1 MTITSSLLKTL
12 LHKTIADGLFK
23 EVQSRNSRYYY
34 FLGKTIKWEDE
45 NAPPFPTD
53 SYKYEK
59 ATRNE
64 IITLKEIKPSD
75 VAFVI
80 PRIDWVSGT
89 VYDIYDDQYSTEV
102 IGINITD
109 GGNTYTATPTIVI
122 DPPDLFGGVQAT
134 AIPIMYSSK
143 VVGATMTHTGSGYT
157 NPPAITFVGGGND
170 ADTAHA
176 VGVLSKAPS
185 NSQKLEDS
193 RFYVMTDEFN
203 VYKCLNNNNGAFSI
217 NKPIGTQVAP
227 IALADGYIWKYMY
240 NVPIALRTKFLTA
253 DQIPVITALTQQFYS
268 AGGIES
274 VIIQNRGTGYTQA
287 TLTVAGDGYLEDD
300 PVYLSALTYTNKGH
314 DYADGDTISIAK
326 PMDTAASWNSNT
338 AYYFG
343 VKIISSENNIYE
355 VIQAGTTGN
364 VEPTHKTGTVGNGTA
379 ALKFIGS
386 VPRAY
391 PSFNAGAITVNVLGG
406 IREINLNSFGSGYTT
421 NPVVSFTSPTK
432 TFAGTAVN
440 TISEV
445 ITIGAHWF
453 RTGDKVQYSNGGGTT
468 ITGLVN
474 NTTYYIIKSSSTAV
488 KLASTYQNAIDGTAV
503 NITSAGVGSSHSL
516 SNQLDLPTAVADLS
530 PTGVVKRIIIT
541 DPGNNYT
548 TPPTVTIGNPWAV
561 STAVT
566 LGQQYFVS
574 NRLYTVTT
582 AGTTHASTAPSGT
595 GLGIEETNGT
605 AGLTY
610 VGSAA
615 SGEAV
620 LRYGAGYDGNPSIT
634 INTTTGS
641 GFSASFTSIK
651 SEAKL
656 IPLIENGQINGVQI
670 DNAGIGYSAATITVT
685 GDGMDASLTADIAI
699 GNINTLQANNELL
712 TVDGSINNIQVIS
725 QGYAY
730 GTASVI
736 IEGDGTGATASAV
749 LSGGKVIK
757 INMTNYGSGY
767 TYANITIVGNGYAA
781 SARAIISPFGGH
793 GKDAYE
799 ELFARTLMF
808 YSNVSLDKNQGFD
821 VNNDYRQVGIIKNI
835 RGYGVTTRY
844 DSALGSACFVVEGSF
859 DTAHFV
865 ADMIITTPRT
875 VNDTVYYRQYR
886 IVSVNASGTG
896 MLVQMLDNDPP
907 QIADVMTNSLNQF
920 FSVTAVGNP
929 TVDKYS
935 GDCLFIDNKAGF
947 TPSKDETVTLRTV
960 IKF

>member
-1 MTITSSLLKTL
+1 MAITSSLLKTL

-45 NAPPFPTD
+45 TAPPFPTD

-75 VAFVI
+75 VAFVV

-89 VYDIYDDQYSTEV
+89 IYDIYDDQYSTEV

-109 GGNTYTATPTIVI
+109 GGNTYTSTPTIVI

-134 AIPIMYSSK
+134 ATAILYNSK
-143 VVGATMTHTGSGYT
+143 IVGAEMIHTGSGYT
-157 NPPAITFVGGGND
+157 NPPAVTFVGGGAE
-170 ADTAHA
+170 ADPAHA

-193 RFYVMTDEFN
+193 RFYVMTDEYN
-203 VYKCLNNNNGAFSI
+203 VYKCINNNNNAPSI
-217 NKPIGTQVAP
+217 NKPIGTQVSP
-227 IALADGYIWKYMY
+227 ITLSDGYIWKYMY
-240 NVPIALRTKFLTA
+240 NVPIALRTKFLTS

-274 VIIQNRGTGYTQA
+274 VIIQNRGIDYTQA
-287 TLTVAGDGYLEDD
+287 TLTVSGDGYIEAD
-300 PVYLSALTYTNKGH
+300 PVYLSSLIYTSHGSS
-314 DYADGDTISIAK
+314 YSDGDTITIAK
-326 PMDTAASWNSNT
+326 PMDVAASWTSNT

-343 VKIISSENNIYE
+343 IKIISSENNIYE
-355 VIQAGTTGN
+355 VVQAGTTSL
-364 VEPTHKTGTVGNGTA
+364 VEPTHKVGIVENGTT

-386 VPRAY
+386 VPKAY
-391 PSFNAGAITVNVLGG
+391 PSFDAGAITVNVLGG
-406 IREINLNSFGSGYTT
+406 IREVPLLSFGSGYTS
-421 NPVVSFTSPTK
+421 NPTVTFTPPTK
-432 TFAGTAVN
+432 TFDGSGVN
-440 TISEV
+440 TTSEV

-453 RTGDKVQYSNGGGTT
+453 DDGDKVIYSNGGGTT
-468 ITGLVN
+468 IGGLVN
-474 NTTYYIIKSSSTAV
+474 NTTYYVIKNSSTKV
-488 KLASTYQNAIDGTAV
+488 KLASTYQNAIDGISV
-503 NITSAGVGSSHSL
+503 GLSSAGVGLAHTL
-516 SNQLDLPTAVADLS
+516 SNELKLPTAVADLS

-548 TPPTVTIGNPWAV
+548 TPPTVTIGNLWTS
-561 STAVT
+561 STAVS
-566 LGQQYFVS
+566 LGDQYFVS

-582 AGTTHASTAPSGT
+582 SGTTDASIAPTGN
-595 GLGIEETNGT
+595 GLGIEEINGT
-605 AGLTY
+605 AGFTY

-615 SGEAV
+615 SGESV
-620 LRYGAGYDGNPSIT
+620 LRYGAGYNGNPSIT

-641 GFSASFTSIK
+641 GLSAAFTSIK

-670 DNAGIGYSAATITVT
+670 DSPGIGYSAASITVT
-685 GDGMDASLTADIAI
+685 GDGMDAELTADIAI

-712 TVDGSINNIQVIS
+712 TVDGSINNIQIIS
-725 QGYAY
+725 NGYGY
-730 GTASVI
+730 GTATI
-736 IEGDGTGATASAV
+736 TIEGDGTGAAASAV
-749 LSGGKVIK
+749 ITGGKITK

-767 TYANITIVGNGYAA
+767 TYANVTITGNGYAA
-781 SARAIISPFGGH
+781 TARAIISPFGGH

-808 YSNVSLDKNQGFD
+808 YSNVSLDKNQGFE
-821 VNNDYRQVGIIKNI
+821 VNNDYRQVGIVKNI
-835 RGYGVTTRY
+835 HGYGVTTRY

-859 DTAHFV
+859 DTAQFY
-865 ADMIITTPRT
+865 ADMLIVTPRT
-875 VNDTVYYRQYR
+875 VNDVVYSRNYR

-907 QIADVMTNSLNQF
+907 QVSDVMTNSSNQF
-920 FSVTAVGNP
+920 FTVTGIGNP

>member
-45 NAPPFPTD
+45 TAPPFPTD

-109 GGNTYTATPTIVI
+109 GGNTYTSTPTVVI

-134 AIPIMYSSK
+134 ATATMYNSK
-143 VVGATMTHTGSGYT
+143 IIGCTMTHTGSGYT
-157 NPPAITFVGGGND
+157 NPPAITFVGGGTE
-170 ADTAHA
+170 ADPAHA

-185 NSQKLEDS
+185 NSQKLEES
-193 RFYVMTDEFN
+193 QFYVMTDEFN
-203 VYKCLNNNNGAFSI
+203 VYKCLDNNNGAFSV

-227 IALADGYIWKYMY
+227 ITLADGYIWKYMY

-253 DQIPVITALTQQFYS
+253 DQIPVITALSQQFYS

-274 VIIQNRGTGYTQA
+274 VIIQNRGVNYTQA
-287 TLTVAGDGYLEDD
+287 TLSVSGDGYLEAD
-300 PVYLSALTYTNKGH
+300 PVFLSSITYTSHGSS
-314 DYADGDTISIAK
+314 YSDGDTITIAK
-326 PMDTAASWNSNT
+326 PMDTAASWTANT
-338 AYYFG
+338 SYYFG
-343 VKIISSENNIYE
+343 VKLLSSENNIYE
-355 VIQAGTTGN
+355 VVQAGTTGS
-364 VEPTHKTGTVGNGTA
+364 VEPTHKTGTVENGTA
-379 ALKFIGS
+379 AFKFIGS
-386 VPRAY
+386 VPKAY

-406 IREINLNSFGSGYTT
+406 VREVDLISFGSGYNT
-421 NPVVSFTSPTK
+421 NPVVTFTPPTI
-432 TFAGTAVN
+432 TFAGTGVN
-440 TISEV
+440 TTSEV
-445 ITIGAHWF
+445 ITIGSHWF
-453 RTGDKVQYSNGGGTT
+453 SDGDKVMYSNGGGTT
-468 ITGLVN
+468 IGGLVN
-474 NTTYYIIKSSSTAV
+474 NTTYYIIKNSSTAV
-488 KLASTYQNAIDGTAV
+488 KLATTYANAMNGTAV
-503 NITSAGVGSSHSL
+503 NLTSAGTGLSHTL
-516 SNQLDLPTAVADLS
+516 SNELQLPTAVTDLS

-548 TPPTVTIGNPWAV
+548 APPSVTIGTPW
-561 STAVT
+561 TASKTVNV
-566 LGQQYFVS
+566 GEQYFVA
-574 NRLYTVTT
+574 NRLYTVKTS
-582 AGTTHASTAPSGT
+582 GTTDSSTAPT
-595 GLGIEETNGT
+595 GASLGVTEQNGT
-605 AGLTY
+605 AYFTY

-620 LRYGAGYDGNPSIT
+620 LQYGAGYNGNPSIT

-641 GFSASFTSIK
+641 GFSAAFTSIK

-656 IPLIENGQINGVQI
+656 IPLLENGQINGVQV
-670 DNAGIGYSAATITVT
+670 DDPGIGYSAATITVT
-685 GDGMDASLTADIAI
+685 GDGANALLTADIAI

-712 TVDGSINNIQVIS
+712 TTDGSINNIQVIS

-730 GTASVI
+730 GTATVT
-736 IEGDGTGATASAV
+736 IEGDGTGAAASAI
-749 LSGGKVIK
+749 LSGGKVVK

-767 TYANITIVGNGYAA
+767 TYANVTITGNGYAA

-859 DTAHFV
+859 DTASFLP
-865 ADMIITTPRT
+865 DMIITTPRT
-875 VNDTVYYRQYR
+875 VNDTVYYRNYR

-907 QIADVMTNSLNQF
+907 QVSDVMTNPTNQF
-920 FSVTAVGNP
+920 FTVTAVGNP

>member
-1 MTITSSLLKTL
+1 MANSSSLLKTL

-34 FLGKTIKWEDE
+34 FLGKTLEWEDE
-45 NAPPFPTD
+45 TAPPFPTD

-89 VYDIYDDQYSTEV
+89 VYDQYDDQYSTEV
-102 IGINITD
+102 LGLNITD
-109 GGNTYTATPTIVI
+109 GGNNYTSVPDIII

-134 AIPIMYSSK
+134 ATAILYNSK
-143 VVGATMTHTGSGYT
+143 IVGATMNHTGSGYT
-157 NPPAITFVGGGND
+157 NPPAVTFSGGGND
-170 ADTAHA
+170 ATTARA
-176 VGVLSKAPS
+176 VGVLGKAPS
-185 NSQKLEDS
+185 NSQKLEDC

-203 VYKCLNNNNGAFSI
+203 VYKCLDNNNGAFSI

-227 IALADGYIWKYMY
+227 ITLADGYVWKYMY

-274 VIIQNRGTGYTQA
+274 VIIQNRGTEYTQA
-287 TLTVAGDGYLEDD
+287 TLTVAGDGYLESD
-300 PVYLSALTYTNKGH
+300 PVYLSTITYTSHGTN
-314 DYADGDTISIAK
+314 YADGDTITIAK
-326 PMDTAASWNSNT
+326 PMDTAASWTSNT

-343 VKIISSENNIYE
+343 VKLLSSENNIYE
-355 VIQAGTTGN
+355 VVQAGTTST
-364 VEPTHKTGTVGNGTA
+364 VEPTHKTGTVINGTA

-386 VPRAY
+386 VPKAY

-406 IREINLNSFGSGYTT
+406 VREVNLTSFGSGYNS
-421 NPVVSFTSPTK
+421 NPTINFTPPTI
-432 TFAGTAVN
+432 TFNGSGVN
-440 TISEV
+440 TTSEV

-453 RTGDKVQYSNGGGTT
+453 ETGDKVTYSANGGTVIG
-468 ITGLVN
+468 GLVD
-474 NTTYYIIKSSSTAV
+474 NTTYYVIKNTSTKV
-488 KLASTYQNAIDGTAV
+488 KLASTHQNALDGISV
-503 NITSAGVGSSHSL
+503 NITSAGVGISHTL
-516 SNQLDLPTAVADLS
+516 KNELQLPTAVADLS

-541 DPGNNYT
+541 DAGNNYT
-548 TPPTVTIGNPWAV
+548 TAPTVVIGNPWTASTSV
-561 STAVT
+561 SIDT
-566 LGQQYFVS
+566 QYFVA

-582 AGTTHASTAPSGT
+582 GGTTDSSTAPSGT
-595 GLGIEETNGT
+595 SLGVSELNGT
-605 AGLTY
+605 ARFTY

-615 SGEAV
+615 SGEVV

-712 TVDGSINNIQVIS
+712 TVDGSIDNIQVIS
-725 QGYAY
+725 RGYGY
-730 GTASVI
+730 GTANVV
-736 IEGDGTGATASAV
+736 IEGDGTGAAASAV
-749 LSGGKVIK
+749 ITGGKITK

-767 TYANITIVGNGYAA
+767 TYANVTINGNGYAA
-781 SARAIISPFGGH
+781 TARAIISPFGGH
-793 GKDAYE
+793 GKDAYD

-859 DTAHFV
+859 DV
-865 ADMIITTPRT
+865 AQFTKDMVITTPRT
-875 VNDTVYYRQYR
+875 VNDTVFYRRYR
-886 IVSVNASGTG
+886 VVSVNSSGTG

-907 QIADVMTNSLNQF
+907 QISDVMTNPFNQF
-920 FSVTAVGNP
+920 FTVTAIGNP